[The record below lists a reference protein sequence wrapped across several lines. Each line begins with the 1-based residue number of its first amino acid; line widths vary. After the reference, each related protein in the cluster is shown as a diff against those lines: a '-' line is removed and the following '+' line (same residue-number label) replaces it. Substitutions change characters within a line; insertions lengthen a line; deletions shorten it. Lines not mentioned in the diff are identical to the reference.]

1 MCLLI
6 KIDRYLRHTNM
17 SRSQFGRL
25 AVNDPRLITDMMRGR
40 VIGPETSARIERF
53 IERPVPEHGA

>member
-6 KIDRYLRHTNM
+6 KIDRFLRLSGM

-25 AVNDPRLITDMMRGR
+25 SINDPRLVTDMMRGR
-40 VIGPETSARIERF
+40 AIGRETQIRIERF
-53 IERPVPEHGA
+53 IDSRRV

>member
-6 KIDRYLRHTNM
+6 RIDRYIRRTGM

-25 AVNDPRLITDMMRGR
+25 TINDPRLFTDMMRGR
-40 VIGPETSARIERF
+40 VIGPANVARIERF
-53 IERPVPEHGA
+53 MAGPPA

>member
-6 KIDRYLRHTNM
+6 KIDRYLRRTGM

-25 AVNDPRLITDMMRGR
+25 AINDPRLVTDMMRGR
-40 VIGPETSARIERF
+40 VIGRENVARIERF
-53 IERPVPEHGA
+53 MAGPPA

>member
-25 AVNDPRLITDMMRGR
+25 AVNDARLITDMMRGR
-40 VIGPETSARIERF
+40 VIGPR
-53 IERPVPEHGA
+53 